1 MLPSHLTSPNEP
13 SKSKLVMPEL
23 WKCKPYLRRPETV
36 QCFLNQPNI
45 FDRSGKAELSMRK
58 RPQLR
63 MRCVSEVSPS
73 LGRIIRMKGI
83 V

>member
-1 MLPSHLTSPNEP
+1 MMRILYKGT
-13 SKSKLVMPEL
+13 VMDP
-23 WKCKPYLRRPETV
+23 
-36 QCFLNQPNI
+36 PNI
-45 FDRSGKAELSMRK
+45 FDSSGKAELSMRK

-63 MRCVSEVSPS
+63 MRCVSEVSPT